1 MKQLFAKWKTVVQQR
16 HAVLLQTTTHA
27 WNARTA
33 REQHFLL
40 GAGVTI
46 AVTLFYLILIGPA
59 LQGRAQL
66 QRSLPQLRMQA
77 AQLRALADTATIL
90 PVAADTT
97 SMLSRQKLEGTLRQH
112 GLKAQNVSISGDGV
126 RLQFDDVP
134 FAQLLDCLRT
144 LQKTQQLVVA
154 DAALNAKDK
163 AGMVSATLQLNRQ
176 KDE

>member
-1 MKQLFAKWKTVVQQR
+1 MKQLFAKWKTVMQQR
-16 HAVLLQTTTHA
+16 HAVLLQTAIHA
-27 WNARTA
+27 WHARTA

-40 GAGVTI
+40 GAGVAI
-46 AVTLFYLILIGPA
+46 AVTLFYLILIAPA

-66 QRSLPQLRMQA
+66 QRGLPQLRMQA
-77 AQLRALADTATIL
+77 AQLRALADTATAL
-90 PVAADTT
+90 PVAADTP

-112 GLKAQNVSISGDGV
+112 GLKAQNVSISGDSV

-163 AGMVSATLQLNRQ
+163 AGMVGAALQLNRQ

>member
-1 MKQLFAKWKTVVQQR
+1 MKKTFSTWLAAAQQR
-16 HAVLLQTTTHA
+16 RAAWQQSAAQA

-33 REQHFLL
+33 REQHFLI
-40 GAGVTI
+40 GAGVALVVI
-46 AVTLFYLILIGPA
+46 LFYLILIAPA

-66 QRSLPQLRMQA
+66 QRNLPQLRLQA
-77 AQLRALADTATIL
+77 AQLKALADTATAL

-112 GLKAQNVSISGDGV
+112 GLKAQNVSISGDSV
-126 RLQFDDVP
+126 RLQFDEAP
-134 FAQLLDCLRT
+134 FAQLLECLAT

-154 DAALNAKDK
+154 DAAFGAKDK